1 MEPLLLMQEVIA
13 QQAGIAA
20 VLDARLTGVLEA
32 TIQLRLWLNSQQLV
46 FLAALASSAL
56 QPPPIIRFLANLDL
70 SARTC
75 SPRDPARL
83 GITKT

>member
-1 MEPLLLMQEVIA
+1 MQEVIA

-32 TIQLRLWLNSQQLV
+32 TIQLRLWQNFQQLV

-70 SARTC
+70 SAPTC
-75 SPRDPARL
+75 SPLALARL
-83 GITKT
+83 GITKI